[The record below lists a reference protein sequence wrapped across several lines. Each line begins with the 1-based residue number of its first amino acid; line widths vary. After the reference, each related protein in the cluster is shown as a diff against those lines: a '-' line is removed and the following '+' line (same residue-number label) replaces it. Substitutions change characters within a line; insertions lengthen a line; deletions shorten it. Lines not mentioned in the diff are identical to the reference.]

1 MVPGRVVVGVV
12 TGLVVVVVVVTGLV
26 GVGVAV
32 RVNLGRDQLLV
43 LLVRLQPEWPPD
55 PERRGVQPSW
65 TRCTW
70 PGGSCGCGRAAGR
83 RTGRAGAIA

>member
-1 MVPGRVVVGVV
+1 MGNQLELDDEWPVLPKPPRGGPLVVPGRVVVGVV

-43 LLVRLQPEWPPD
+43 LLVRFQPE
-55 PERRGVQPSW
+55 
-65 TRCTW
+65 
-70 PGGSCGCGRAAGR
+70 
-83 RTGRAGAIA
+83 